1 MGKNGEINRDMNGND
16 KVKVIGKY
24 RYIKRE
30 RNGEINREQ
39 QSEIDGEIIR
49 EINAEINTERKVA
62 SFR

>member
-30 RNGEINREQ
+30 RNGEINRE
-39 QSEIDGEIIR
+39 
-49 EINAEINTERKVA
+49 
-62 SFR
+62 